1 VVIPSEIRLYED
13 SKAICQRHLWDGNR
27 NECNLNN
34 LIPQNTH
41 PRMLIYD
48 KHNKSGIAEIA
59 AVQDATH
66 RDNQRYFNSCVVSA
80 NVADHYG
87 HAQAATIWSCFLST
101 KPIPESVRHRHLPLV
116 RCLGPCFANFS
127 RTNRPSA
134 RTSSDGKSNDCRQK
148 KIPPLRAGNFRHV
161 RAVIVSSSPIE
172 VSKDKTSSGAQRK

>member
-48 KHNKSGIAEIA
+48 KHN
-59 AVQDATH
+59 
-66 RDNQRYFNSCVVSA
+66 NQRYFNSCVVSA

-134 RTSSDGKSNDCRQK
+134 RTSSDAKSNDCRQK